1 MEFMGFSCAK
11 FVNKAAVGLMMLA
24 WSMPASPQGKSRAST
39 ASPHEPAQEQQAQE
53 PQSQNPPSQSPTA
66 ETPVVQTPA
75 PKTNGSEIQPLPSPT
90 DATAAARQ
98 AAPPASGELL
108 HLTFQQ
114 ALDLARKNATQFQAT
129 VVNAGV
135 LHEDAKQAR
144 NTLLPTVTYNNSA
157 LYTQSI
163 PGVETVSTAGKAEPV
178 AAPPVIYIAN
188 NAPHEY
194 TSQADIHESIDMSA
208 LSNWRRASAA
218 AAVARAQMEIAKRGL
233 VVTVA
238 QTYYKVGA
246 AQHKLET
253 AQLAAGEGD
262 KFFQLTQKL
271 EGGGEVAHADVIK
284 AELQMRDRRR
294 QLQEAQLALLNARLD
309 LAVLIFPNFND
320 NFEVADD
327 IHAAAPLPSIEEI
340 QQQGTKDNPDLR
352 AALEVVRQSR
362 YDVFGARAGYLPS
375 LSFDYFY
382 GIDAPRFAVNAE
394 LGNGRQYSNVGSSWL
409 ATLNIPIWNWGTTQS
424 KVKQAELKQAQAKRE
439 FSLAQRRLIA
449 EIQSLY
455 AEASTALSELEDLR
469 RSGELASESL
479 RLVTLRYQ
487 NGESTVLEVVDAQT
501 TFTTANAA
509 YQDGAL
515 RYRVALASL
524 QTLTGVSTN
533 P

>member
-11 FVNKAAVGLMMLA
+11 FVTKAAVSLVVLA
-24 WSMPASPQGKSRAST
+24 WSVPAWTQTKSDVGTDR
-39 ASPHEPAQEQQAQE
+39 QNGWVQAQQGQE
-53 PQSQNPPSQSPTA
+53 PPPENPPSQSPA
-66 ETPVVQTPA
+66 PETPVPQSPA
-75 PKTNGSEIQPLPSPT
+75 PKTTGSEIQPLPPPT

-98 AAPPASGELL
+98 AAPPPKGELL

-114 ALDLARKNATQFQAT
+114 TLELARKNATQFLAA
-129 VVNAGV
+129 VVNAGI

-157 LYTQSI
+157 LYTQII
-163 PGVETVSTAGKAEPV
+163 PGAETVRTGTAEPV
-178 AAPPVIYIAN
+178 VPPPVIYIAN

-194 TSQADIHESIDMSA
+194 VSQADIHEAIDMSA
-208 LSNWRRASAA
+208 LANWRRASAA
-218 AAVARAQMEIAKRGL
+218 AAVARAQAEIAKRGL

-238 QTYYKVGA
+238 QNYYKVGA
-246 AQHKLET
+246 AQHKLDT
-253 AQLAAGEGD
+253 AKMAAGEGD

-327 IHAAAPLPSIEEI
+327 IHAVAPLPSIEEI
-340 QQQGTKDNPDLR
+340 QQRGTKDNPDLR
-352 AALEVVRQSR
+352 AALEAVRQSR
-362 YDVFGARAGYLPS
+362 YDVFGARMGYLPS

-382 GIDAPRFAVNAE
+382 GIDATRFAVNSE
-394 LGNGRQYSNVGSSWL
+394 LGNGKQYSNVGYSWL

-424 KVKQAELKQAQAKRE
+424 KVKQAELKQDQAKRE
-439 FSLAQRRLIA
+439 FSLAQRKLIA

-455 AEASTALSELEDLR
+455 AEASTALSELEDLK

-487 NGESTVLEVVDAQT
+487 NGEATVLEVVDAQT
-501 TFTTANAA
+501 TFTAANSA